1 MPPSWMLGQ
10 WRIGDWQ
17 RIGAEVGCLLLQE
30 IFLCPNPLKIPN
42 SRWQQMYPHTSTIYL
57 YYRLQ
62 AAVQERSWR
71 QQTEWAAEISLK
83 NGNKCLLLLLL
94 LLQVHLKRNFDVA
107 FRRDQNPL
115 FYTLQHSRP
124 FQDFTTI
131 VPIFMQLGKPDRTLR
146 GVLRLTSIT
155 PERRKQQ
162 CSCKLKARETSTV

>member
-94 LLQVHLKRNFDVA
+94 LLQVHLKRYLWQVHKYSGQ
-107 FRRDQNPL
+107 FRLPWRQPYTAITKTKKKRL
-115 FYTLQHSRP
+115 FLSMYYTFWMLYQAKTERKHSG
-124 FQDFTTI
+124 
-131 VPIFMQLGKPDRTLR
+131 L
-146 GVLRLTSIT
+146 
-155 PERRKQQ
+155 
-162 CSCKLKARETSTV
+162 C